1 MDSPLKVFSIAEMYN
16 NTGID
21 MDTKVSFFGGSFLTV
36 MMTSGLVEIG
46 MALILGIVGGF
57 AGMMG
62 KELFYYIKR
71 NISK

>member
-1 MDSPLKVFSIAEMYN
+1 
-16 NTGID
+16 

-71 NISK
+71 NINK